1 MGKTT
6 FSGPVASQGG
16 FIENSFTTAE
26 RDAIV
31 NPVVGLMIYN
41 TTTNTYQVYGNS
53 GWQEAFGPAPSPAVT
68 YTSGVDYTGP
78 GVVWASANGTTG
90 TIDMNETSWLNSGY
104 ATIAAKPSGTAF
116 SLVDSMFGTVTG
128 TLTSAFSYGAGHYVA
143 SVSFSPATFPTMG
156 SGSSAVSITI

>member
-53 GWQEAFGPAPSPAVT
+53 GWQEAFGPAPSPAAT
-68 YTSGVDYTGP
+68 YTVNVDYNSAGFR
-78 GVVWASANGTTG
+78 WDSANGTTG
-90 TIDMNETSWLNSGY
+90 TLKISPDFWINTGY
-104 ATIAAKPSGTAF
+104 LTMAAVPSGTSF
-116 SLVDSMFGTVTG
+116 SLVDTMSGTVTG
-128 TLTSAFSYGAGHYVA
+128 TLTSAFVLGAGEYLA
-143 SVSFSPATFPTMG
+143 SISISPSAPPTMG
-156 SGSSAVSITI
+156 YQTPTSITI